1 MDAERIWEKCL
12 CPRIKATEP
21 VSSGCG
27 RWLMRYCFSLK
38 CSVLGEFEAGT
49 WLLWRR
55 ELRDKCQAVT
65 MWPYH
70 ASPNETKSYFL
81 REETANN
88 QIRVGNRCHKFHRLS
103 QSLWQNLTFYRK
115 DRRQSN
121 SSWKSMSQIPP
132 SVTNFV
138 TFDMK
143 HTVQKVWQSKNV
155 LMTFTTVIVTLLNH
169 LRFNAQYRTIRQSST
184 YIHDKH
190 SPLSRYQSKTNWVFL
205 SLIEFSHTKLIQMH
219 GTFCIAC
226 TH

>member
-55 ELRDKCQAVT
+55 ELWDKCQAVT

-138 TFDMK
+138 TFGIK
-143 HTVQKVWQSKNV
+143 HTVLIAFDVIR
-155 LMTFTTVIVTLLNH
+155 TVFVSQLSSN
-169 LRFNAQYRTIRQSST
+169 RTN
-184 YIHDKH
+184 DC
-190 SPLSRYQSKTNWVFL
+190 L
-205 SLIEFSHTKLIQMH
+205 SLSHTQKSVTI
-219 GTFCIAC
+219 
-226 TH
+226 

>member
-21 VSSGCG
+21 VSGCG
-27 RWLMRYCFSLK
+27 RWLVRYCVSLK

-55 ELRDKCQAVT
+55 ELWDKCQAVT

-103 QSLWQNLTFYRK
+103 QSLWQNLTFYTK
-115 DRRQSN
+115 KPAAIKFELKVD
-121 SSWKSMSQIPP
+121 
-132 SVTNFV
+132 VTNS
-138 TFDMK
+138 
-143 HTVQKVWQSKNV
+143 TVCHKFCDIW
-155 LMTFTTVIVTLLNH
+155 
-169 LRFNAQYRTIRQSST
+169 Y
-184 YIHDKH
+184 
-190 SPLSRYQSKTNWVFL
+190 KTHCPNSIWC
-205 SLIEFSHTKLIQMH
+205 H
-219 GTFCIAC
+219 
-226 TH
+226 